1 MTLGPDDSDQSLVTT
16 AERLI
21 ERRRPARWW
30 AAGALVVL
38 LLLVGVLTSRNGGNA
53 PASRSVRAAPDFRL
67 PRLDDPS
74 RIVALSDYRGQ
85 PVVVNFW
92 ASWCVPCKKE
102 MPEFQAVA
110 DDLRGKVQFLGI
122 NEQDVP
128 DRALALVA
136 RTGVRYPSA
145 FDPQGNMGRAYQVRG
160 LPATA
165 FVSAEGDLLDVHT
178 GHLSDPDLRAAIRR
192 LWAYRTTAD
201 GSCLP
206 PVSSSSPARLAAD
219 LAEIGTAQQAAELR
233 PVGRR

>member
-1 MTLGPDDSDQSLVTT
+1 MTFGPDDSERSLVTT
-16 AERLI
+16 AEGPI
-21 ERRRPARWW
+21 ERRRRSRWW
-30 AAGALVVL
+30 AAGAVVVL
-38 LLLVGVLTSRNGGNA
+38 TLLVGVLTSRNGDGA
-53 PASRSVRAAPDFRL
+53 PASRSTRAAPEFRL

-74 RIVALSDYRGQ
+74 RTVALSDFRGQ

-122 NEQDVP
+122 NEQDVR
-128 DRALALVA
+128 DRGLALVA

-145 FDPQGNMGRAYQVRG
+145 FDPLGKMVRAYRLRG

-178 GHLSDPDLRAAIRR
+178 GHLTDPDLRAAI
-192 LWAYRTTAD
+192 TTLFGVPND
-201 GSCLP
+201 
-206 PVSSSSPARLAAD
+206 R
-219 LAEIGTAQQAAELR
+219 
-233 PVGRR
+233 